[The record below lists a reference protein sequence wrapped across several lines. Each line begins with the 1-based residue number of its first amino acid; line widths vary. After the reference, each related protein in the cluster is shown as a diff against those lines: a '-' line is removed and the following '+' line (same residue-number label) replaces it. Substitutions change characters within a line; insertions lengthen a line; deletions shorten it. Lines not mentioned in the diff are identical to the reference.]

1 MHKSAVI
8 RSGDSNPTEQVF
20 FGFPLFFSS
29 ERRFSWATQRQDV
42 GVDNNDDGDDGR
54 IQIDRTA
61 NRRA

>member
-8 RSGDSNPTEQVF
+8 RSRGSNPTEQVF